1 MERKETLSF
10 QAHTKQLLDLM
21 IHSIYTHKEIFLR
34 ELISNSSDALDK
46 LRFKALTD
54 PSILGKD
61 EELLIEIKIDE
72 KNRSISVS
80 DNGIGMTYEEV
91 INNIG
96 TIANSGSK
104 AFFEAINKEK
114 DNKKG
119 SNFEN
124 LELIGQFG
132 VGFYSSFMVAK
143 KVVILTKSPFS
154 EKGVRWE
161 SKGDGEYTIEDYD
174 KATRGTKIILYLRD
188 KKEENDDFDYDE
200 LLKQYKIESLVK
212 KYSDF
217 IRYPI
222 KMEVEIEEYPKKDD
236 GTPDYDKKPIKKKEI
251 KTLNSMQ
258 PIWQKDK
265 SSVKDEE
272 YFEFYKSTFHD
283 WTDPLDYIYIKGEGT
298 IEFKALLFIPKKA
311 PFDLYSPEYKKG
323 LRLYSKNV
331 FIMENCEEILPDHF
345 KFIKGLVDSPDFSL
359 NISREILQHTKQL
372 KTISKNIEKKIYDKL
387 ISLMK
392 DKRKQ
397 YEDWFKDFGTIIK
410 TGIYQDFSKENTKLK
425 DLLVFEST
433 YTITKEKE
441 KTIKENINSDKSNQ
455 KTEEGKESEK
465 KDLSSENN
473 ISKMTTL
480 KEYVERMKKDQD
492 KIYYI
497 SGKDKNTLLNIPQM
511 EAIKEKGYE
520 VLLFLDNIDEFIVPM
535 MHDYE
540 GKQFQSVLNAEIDKE
555 KKEIIKTEEETSKEL
570 LNYLKEIL
578 KDKVVDVRFTTKLKE
593 SPACVVSA
601 SEHMSLQMEKIL
613 SEFEKIDFPK
623 IDKILEINPE
633 HEVYKTLKAKFA
645 VDAKHPDIYEI
656 AHLLYDQA
664 MLAQGFLPE
673 DPINFAKKI
682 ATLISK
688 AF

>member
-34 ELISNSSDALDK
+34 ELISNASDALDK
-46 LRFKALTD
+46 LRFKSLTD
-54 PSILGKD
+54 PSLIGKD
-61 EELLIEIKIDE
+61 EELFIEIKIDE
-72 KNRSISVS
+72 KNRSITVS

-104 AFFEAINKEK
+104 AFFEAISKEK
-114 DNKKG
+114 GDKKIDT
-119 SNFEN
+119 SEN

-143 KVVILTKSPFS
+143 RVVILTKSPFS

-174 KATRGTKIILYLRD
+174 KATRGTKVILYLRD
-188 KKEENDDFDYDE
+188 KKEENDEFDYDE
-200 LLKQYKIESLVK
+200 LLKEYKIESLVK

-222 KMEVEIEEYPKKDD
+222 KMEVEVEEYPKKED
-236 GTPDYDKKPIKKKEI
+236 GSPDYDKKPTKKREI

-265 SSVKDEE
+265 SQVKDEE

-283 WTDPLDYIYIKGEGT
+283 WTNPFDYIYIKGEGA

-331 FIMENCEEILPDHF
+331 FIMDNCEELLPDYF
-345 KFIKGLVDSPDFSL
+345 KFVKGLVDSPDFSL

-372 KTISKNIEKKIYDKL
+372 KTIAKNIEKKIYDKL
-387 ISLMK
+387 LNLLK
-392 DKRKQ
+392 ERRTE
-397 YEDWFKDFGTIIK
+397 YEEWFKDFGTIIK
-410 TGIYQDFSKENTKLK
+410 TGIYQDFAKENAKLK
-425 DLLVFEST
+425 DLLLFEST
-433 YTITKEKE
+433 YTISLEKE
-441 KTIKENINSDKSNQ
+441 KDKIKTEKDKTKESDENIKN
-455 KTEEGKESEK
+455 EEK
-465 KDLSSENN
+465 NN
-473 ISKMTTL
+473 GNMTTL
-480 KEYVERMKKDQD
+480 KEYVERMPKDQD

-520 VLLFLDNIDEFIVPM
+520 VLFFLDNIDEFIVPM

-540 GKQFQSVLNAEIDKE
+540 GKEFLSVINAEIDKE
-555 KKEIIKTEEETSKEL
+555 KKEKIKSEEETSKEL
-570 LNYLKEIL
+570 LNYIKEIL

-601 SEHMSLQMEKIL
+601 SEHLSLHMEKIL
-613 SEFEKIDFPK
+613 SEFEKVNFPK
-623 IDKILEINPE
+623 IDKVLEINPD

-645 VDAKHPDIYEI
+645 VDAKHPDISEI
-656 AHLLYDQA
+656 ANLLYDQA

-673 DPINFAKKI
+673 DPASFAKKI
-682 ATLISK
+682 ANLISK
-688 AF
+688 AY